1 MGKYVKKVAFLVL
14 VLLLFVAVLFLVQ
27 KEKDTASH
35 LPKITVSTFALYD
48 IVKHVGGN
56 NIDVEMVI
64 PFGVEVHSF
73 EPTPKTIIE
82 IQKSRLFLYSGAD
95 LEPWVSNMVEGENL
109 RDMSR
114 YVHLIKPEEEADEE
128 EHHHHHHN
136 AVDPHYWLDVNNMK
150 LLAKKVASELMVI
163 DPQNS
168 ALYHQRAEGYIQ
180 TLTDLDAA
188 YTERLQHCKVRS
200 VILHHNILGYVAERY
215 DFTVEP
221 LTGLSPDALAD
232 AQTMADLSKSIKEK
246 GIKVLFFEAFVSD
259 RMMHSLAS
267 ENGIAIDYL
276 EPLANI
282 TALQAKAQMSYVEG
296 MQTNLEKLARAM
308 ECE

>member
-1 MGKYVKKVAFLVL
+1 MLVL
-14 VLLLFVAVLFLVQ
+14 SLFVVLLFLVQ
-27 KEKDTASH
+27 KESDTASH
-35 LPKITVSTFALYD
+35 LPRITVSTFALYD
-48 IVKHVGGN
+48 IVSHIGGN
-56 NIDVEMVI
+56 NIDAEMVI

-95 LEPWVSNMVEGENL
+95 LEPWVSNLAKGQNL

-114 YVHLIKPEEEADEE
+114 YVHLIEPEEESDGE
-128 EHHHHHHN
+128 EHHHHHK
-136 AVDPHYWLDVNNMK
+136 AVDPHYWLDVDNMK

-168 ALYHQRAEGYIQ
+168 ALYRQRAEAYIQ
-180 TLTDLDAA
+180 ELTDLDAA
-188 YTERLQHCKVRS
+188 YTKRLQHCKVRS
-200 VILHHNILGYVAERY
+200 VILHHNILGYVAARY

-232 AQTMADLSKSIKEK
+232 AQTMANLSKSIKEK

-259 RMMHSLAS
+259 RMMQSLAS
-267 ENGIAIDYL
+267 ENGVEIDYL

-282 TALQAKAQMSYVEG
+282 TASQAEAQMSYVEG
-296 MQTNLEKLARAM
+296 METNLEKLARAM
-308 ECE
+308 GCE

>member
-1 MGKYVKKVAFLVL
+1 MLVL
-14 VLLLFVAVLFLVQ
+14 SLFTAVLFWVQ
-27 KEKDTASH
+27 KEKETASN

-48 IVKHVGGN
+48 IVKHIGGN
-56 NIDVEMVI
+56 NTDVEMVI

-95 LEPWVSNMVEGENL
+95 LEPWVSNLAQGENL

-114 YVHLIKPEEEADEE
+114 YVNLIKPEEASDDE
-128 EHHHHHHN
+128 EHHHHHHK

-150 LLAKKVASELMVI
+150 LLAKKIASELMVI

-168 ALYHQRAEGYIQ
+168 ALYQQRAAAYIQ
-180 TLTDLDAA
+180 ELTDLDAA
-188 YTERLQHCKVRS
+188 YTKRLQHCKVRS
-200 VILHHNILGYVAERY
+200 VILHHNILGYVAARY
-215 DFTVEP
+215 DFAVEP

-232 AQTMADLSKSIKEK
+232 AQTMAELSKSIKEK
-246 GIKVLFFEAFVSD
+246 GVKVLFFEAFVSD
-259 RMMHSLAS
+259 RMMQSLAR

-282 TALQAKAQMSYVEG
+282 TASQAKEQMSYIEG
-296 MQTNLEKLARAM
+296 MKTNLEKLARAM

>member
-1 MGKYVKKVAFLVL
+1 MLVL
-14 VLLLFVAVLFLVQ
+14 SLFTAVLFMVQ
-27 KEKDTASH
+27 KEKERSSD
-35 LPKITVSTFALYD
+35 LPKVTVSTFALYD
-48 IVKHVGGN
+48 IVKHIGGN

-95 LEPWVSNMVEGENL
+95 LEPWVSNLAEGENL

-114 YVHLIKPEEEADEE
+114 CVHLIEPKEASDDEE
-128 EHHHHHHN
+128 DHHHHHK

-150 LLAKKVASELMVI
+150 LLAKKVASELLAI

-168 ALYHQRAEGYIQ
+168 ALYRQRAEAYIQ
-180 TLTDLDAA
+180 DLADLDAA
-188 YTERLQHCKVRS
+188 YSKRLKHCKVRS
-200 VILHHNILGYVAERY
+200 VVLHHNILGYVAARY
-215 DFTVEP
+215 DFDVEP

-232 AQTMADLSKSIKEK
+232 AQTMAALSKSIKEK

-282 TALQAKAQMSYVEG
+282 TASQAKEQMSYVEG
-296 MQTNLEKLARAM
+296 MKTNLDKLARAM